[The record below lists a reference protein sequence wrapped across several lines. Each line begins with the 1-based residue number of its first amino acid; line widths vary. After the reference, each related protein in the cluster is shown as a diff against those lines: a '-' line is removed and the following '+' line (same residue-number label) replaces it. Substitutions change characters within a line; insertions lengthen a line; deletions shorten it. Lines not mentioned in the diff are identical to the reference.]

1 MSWMRNVLVGLV
13 AVAIAIGIYVG
24 KTQAP
29 VSLAALA
36 ERSLPLEVALS
47 NGKPTILEF
56 YAEWCSACQA
66 MAPIIAELEASFN
79 GEVNLVMLNVDNT
92 KWLPEL
98 AQYRVNGIPHFEFL
112 NRDGRS
118 IATAIGSQPP
128 LVMAQYVTALKTD
141 AEFPVVDASQ
151 GQTSPM
157 RSPRSDATQ
166 PRSHS

>member
-1 MSWMRNVLVGLV
+1 MGWMRNLLVGLV

-36 ERSLPLEVALS
+36 ERSIPFEVALS

-56 YAEWCSACQA
+56 YADWCGSCQA
-66 MAPIIAELEASFN
+66 MAPIIADLETSFN

-98 AQYRVNGIPHFEFL
+98 TQYRVNGIPHFEFL
-112 NRDGRS
+112 NREGRS
-118 IATAIGSQPP
+118 IATAIGSQPRFI
-128 LVMAQYVTALKTD
+128 MEQYVAALQTN
-141 AEFPVVDASQ
+141 AEFPVVDS
-151 GQTSPM
+151 GRGNTSPM